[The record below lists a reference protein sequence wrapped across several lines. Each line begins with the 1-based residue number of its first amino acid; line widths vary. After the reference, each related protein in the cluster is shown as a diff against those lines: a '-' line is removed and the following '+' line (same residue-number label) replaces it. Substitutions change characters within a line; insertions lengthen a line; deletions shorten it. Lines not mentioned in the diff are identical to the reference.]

1 MLFKTCEDQ
10 IYVSFRS
17 EKTYFLIKKWIFFG
31 NETKMKFFFTFDPMF
46 RTLLHQGVTVLME
59 SKRAFV
65 EIVYFH
71 LLPLLYSQKFITKC
85 RVYYLDTGWYILAYL
100 FVGIERERERE
111 SQTKNFFFPHRLHPL
126 YGRGAQVCRVW
137 KGFAFIR
144 FALDAQKHNGFIRVC
159 AQRGNSI

>member
-1 MLFKTCEDQ
+1 MDF
-10 IYVSFRS
+10 
-17 EKTYFLIKKWIFFG
+17 FFG

-111 SQTKNFFFPHRLHPL
+111 RERQGQRQRETDFLEE
-126 YGRGAQVCRVW
+126 W
-137 KGFAFIR
+137 KFEKI
-144 FALDAQKHNGFIRVC
+144 
-159 AQRGNSI
+159 